1 MVKQLK
7 ILCLILLLYPVLA
20 VAKPSLE
27 IELRQATV
35 EYGRPVYLKIIAEGL
50 KADLSLLQLDP
61 LSAQFAIDSRDFESE
76 IIQQNKEVQQQ
87 QNKEKGS
94 AAITRQIL
102 RLKMY
107 PRQTGK
113 LLIPAFTLDKI
124 SSDEKE
130 LTIIDASN
138 KGTNI
143 LLDSNLSS
151 TEVWQREQILVSLTL
166 STAEEFATIKPG
178 DMPVDGIEIT
188 ALPVKRLWTEN
199 ENGGKSTITA
209 GWSLLPLRPGSSEI
223 KLPPIEY
230 HLSGVV
236 RRVFHLPKV
245 KLKVRPLPSY
255 LPPTIPVGK
264 IDIHSSIKAENSTSA
279 GLLYTDDLAYWN
291 ISIESKSLTPYW
303 LPPILR
309 QIQSSDSIQ
318 FFPATS
324 HRSMQPDNMG
334 VHGRVNHTIP
344 FKPLENGFTNLPS
357 LKIQY
362 FDPATGRLETLVHPA
377 EKPFSAGIIS
387 RLLAVLLLAVI
398 ILTLLIAIFR
408 HLRKQ
413 IRYRK
418 LHQQAMERIRLAN
431 TPRDVVTGLRL
442 AGVAEGWPANL
453 SLTDWLTRWKKKYQ
467 SDPELDQTLESLA
480 LLHYGHENEM
490 GSQENRLTTNI
501 DLAELAGLLASP
513 RRAVKNG

>member
-76 IIQQNKEVQQQ
+76 IIQQHKEVQQQ

-94 AAITRQIL
+94 AAITRQTL

-130 LTIIDASN
+130 LKIIDAMN

-151 TEVWQREQILVSLTL
+151 TKVWQREQILVSLTL
-166 STAEEFATIKPG
+166 STAEEFATIKLG

-188 ALPVKRLWTEN
+188 ALPVKRVWTEN

-223 KLPPIEY
+223 ELPPIEY

-264 IDIHSSIKAENSTSA
+264 INIHSSITSE
-279 GLLYTDDLAYWN
+279 GLTSKRLLYTDDLAYWN

-334 VHGRVNHTIP
+334 VHGQVNHTIP
-344 FKPLENGFTNLPS
+344 FKPLKNGYIDLPS

-362 FDPATGRLETLVHPA
+362 FDPTTGRLETLVHPA
-377 EKPFSAGIIS
+377 KKPFSAGIIS
-387 RLLAVLLLAVI
+387 RLLAILLLAVI
-398 ILTLLIAIFR
+398 ILTLLVAIFR
-408 HLRKQ
+408 HLRKR
-413 IRYRK
+413 IRYGR
-418 LHQQAMERIRLAN
+418 LHQQAMERIRQAN

-453 SLTDWLTRWKKKYQ
+453 SLTDWLARWKKKYQ
-467 SDPELDQTLESLA
+467 SDPALDQTLESLA
-480 LLHYGHENEM
+480 LLHYGDENEM
-490 GSQENRLTTNI
+490 DSQENRLTTNI